1 MVSLHDTNGRWD
13 LWAELEVSLMVEQS
27 QLLERVRL
35 ISGIRNTETS
45 ILLSSFR

>member
-1 MVSLHDTNGRWD
+1 MVALHNTNGRWD
-13 LWAELEVSLMVEQS
+13 PWAKLEVSSMVEQS

-35 ISGIRNTETS
+35 ISGIRDTETS